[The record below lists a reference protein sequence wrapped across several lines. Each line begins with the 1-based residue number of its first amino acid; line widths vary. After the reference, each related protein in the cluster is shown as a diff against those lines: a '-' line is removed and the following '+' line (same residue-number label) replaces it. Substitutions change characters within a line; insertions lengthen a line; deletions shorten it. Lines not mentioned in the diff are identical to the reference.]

1 MLTKHVCTRAQQ
13 RGISQASLY
22 LVQRYGTETPD
33 GIIMTRKNIAAVER
47 ETKDLLD
54 RLSKLDGARLTNQVR
69 HRLYPGSP
77 WEHSTATSRLR
88 RDAACAA

>member
-54 RLSKLDGARLTNQVR
+54 RLSKLDGVFV
-69 HRLYPGSP
+69 
-77 WEHSTATSRLR
+77 ATDGDIVKTTFHATKRQFRKQSSGNR
-88 RDAACAA
+88 